1 MIIGEEDY
9 LEHFGVK
16 GMRWGVRKGTPT
28 GASRA
33 VDKHA
38 QKDAKEFARAKA
50 FFGEGAGTRR
60 KLIKATVEG
69 KSKRLPGYQKAF
81 DHHLSKQ
88 DTSKHA
94 SKAVSERTSIDRKT
108 KFRQRAGAVARKVSG
123 EPGTQ
128 AAFVAAAMAGG
139 AYLNSPRGRS
149 MMSKNASKLSGV
161 AETIKRK
168 NGARKIQQYF
178 NDGSESFPRW

>member
-1 MIIGEEDY
+1 MIINEDDY
-9 LEHFGVK
+9 LEHVGVK

-38 QKDAKEFARAKA
+38 KKDAKEFARAKA
-50 FFGEGAGTRR
+50 FYGEGAGTRR
-60 KLIKATVEG
+60 KLIKGTVEG
-69 KSKRLPGYQKAF
+69 KAKRLPGYKKAF
-81 DHHLSKQ
+81 DHHLDKQ

-108 KFRQRAGAVARKVSG
+108 KTRQRAGAVARRITG

-128 AAFVAAAMAGG
+128 AAFVAAAIGG
-139 AYLNSPRGRS
+139 AAYLNSPRGRS
-149 MMSKNASKLSGV
+149 VMSKSVSKLSGV

-168 NGARKIQQYF
+168 KGAAYINKF
-178 NDGSESFPRW
+178 MKGSP